1 MRRPP
6 LARTMQTPARAAE
19 RLLLG
24 LGFALL
30 LATAFALIDGRLP
43 PDECPEPDASLIDDP
58 CTASSPIGWLI
69 PAGAALGLGLGFV
82 YRTARK
88 SGTSPPFGKYFPNES
103 ESQISERLSAEH
115 SDAHD
120 TDRISGAWANM
131 EVKMLESSHGE
142 EE

>member
-6 LARTMQTPARAAE
+6 LAGLMQTPARAAE
-19 RLLLG
+19 RLFLG
-24 LGFALL
+24 LGIALL

-43 PDECPEPDASLIDDP
+43 PADCPEPDASLIDEP
-58 CTASSPIGWLI
+58 CTSSSPIGWLV
-69 PAGAALGLGLGFV
+69 PVGAALGLGLGLVF
-82 YRTARK
+82 RTARQ

-103 ESQISERLSAEH
+103 ESQISERVSKEH

-120 TDRISGAWANM
+120 IDRLSGAWANM
-131 EVKMLESSHGE
+131 ETKMLESTHGE

>member
-1 MRRPP
+1 MRRHP
-6 LARTMQTPARAAE
+6 LAGTMQTPARAAE
-19 RLLLG
+19 RLFLG
-24 LGFALL
+24 RGLALL

-43 PDECPEPDASLIDDP
+43 PDECPEPDASLPDDP
-58 CTASSPIGWLI
+58 CTASSHLGWLV

-88 SGTSPPFGKYFPNES
+88 SGTTPPFSKYFPNES
-103 ESQISERLSAEH
+103 ESQISERLAAEH

-120 TDRISGAWANM
+120 TDRLSGAWANM
-131 EVKMLESSHGE
+131 EVKMLEQTHNE